1 MRPLELGTD
10 QRISG
15 GSGRKHPDHPGLEGT
30 GQGCCS
36 GLLVEVG
43 DTAKTA
49 EHARSNRRAPETRR
63 TQTEKPRK
71 GL

>member
-10 QRISG
+10 QRIFG
-15 GSGRKHPDHPGLEGT
+15 GARRKLPAHPGLEGT

-43 DTAKTA
+43 DTAKTT
-49 EHARSNRRAPETRR
+49 EHARSDRRAPETRR
-63 TQTEKPRK
+63 TQAEKPRK